1 MTRRPRIATLVGLG
15 LVVAAFLILVA
26 ISLTSAL
33 VYYVTPTELA
43 GARPSTTVRL
53 YGVVVAGSVEWNA
66 ASRTLVFQVTDGT
79 TTVDV
84 SSTALPTA
92 LLRDGVGVV
101 LVGQVTDASHFAA
114 DELLV
119 KHSEVYQPLRPG
131 ETIPPNILEQIRA
144 PEASP

>member
-1 MTRRPRIATLVGLG
+1 MRRRPRIATLLGLA
-15 LVVAAFLILVA
+15 LVVAAFLVLVA

-43 GARPSTTVRL
+43 SARPSTTVRL
-53 YGVVVAGSVEWNA
+53 YGVVVPGSVEWNT
-66 ASRTLVFQVTDGT
+66 ASRTLAFQVTDGT

-92 LLRDGVGVV
+92 LFRDGIGVV
-101 LVGQVTDASHFAA
+101 LVGQATDAGHFVA

-119 KHSEVYQPLRPG
+119 KHSEVYEPLRPG

>member
-1 MTRRPRIATLVGLG
+1 MRRRPRVATLVALA
-15 LVVAAFLILVA
+15 LVVAAFATLVA

-43 GARPSTTVRL
+43 SARPSSTVRL
-53 YGVVVAGSVEWNA
+53 YGVVVSGSVAWDA
-66 ASRTLVFQVTDGT
+66 AARTLMFQVSDGT

-84 SSTALPTA
+84 TSRSLPTA
-92 LLRDGVGVV
+92 LFRDGVGVI
-101 LVGQVTDASHFAA
+101 LVGQATGAHHFVA

-119 KHSEVYQPLRPG
+119 KHSEVYEPLRPG

-144 PEASP
+144 PEATP